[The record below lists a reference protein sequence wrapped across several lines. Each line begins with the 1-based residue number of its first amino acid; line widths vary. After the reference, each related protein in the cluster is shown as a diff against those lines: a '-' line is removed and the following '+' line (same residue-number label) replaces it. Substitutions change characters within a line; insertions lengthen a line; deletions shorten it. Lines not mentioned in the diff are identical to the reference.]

1 MIFSITTILISLTLI
16 LGLISYFIARNSL
29 INSSQEMLLNK
40 VLDSANLV
48 NEQIKSY
55 ANSIETIGVLESIG
69 NPEVSEKKQN

>member
-1 MIFSITTILISLTLI
+1 
-16 LGLISYFIARNSL
+16 
-29 INSSQEMLLNK
+29 MLLNK

-69 NPEVSEKKQN
+69 NPEVSEKQN

>member
-1 MIFSITTILISLTLI
+1 
-16 LGLISYFIARNSL
+16 
-29 INSSQEMLLNK
+29 MLLNK

-69 NPEVSEKKQN
+69 NPEVSEKNKIRCNQQGKSFLKIY